1 MANRSPRRKARIVEY
16 QNDDLP
22 PVYVES
28 AQGIR
33 TPRGSLQVTFFSD
46 YIRHHQDTVIQ
57 LRTPADQPPGTVD
70 VGVEDP
76 FRLAE
81 GDIRLVRRVEANLI
95 LTLPALK
102 ALIPWLE
109 IKLKE
114 LEAANMQGAG

>member
-33 TPRGSLQVTFFSD
+33 TARGSLQVTFFSD
-46 YIRHHQDTVIQ
+46 YISHHQDTAIQ
-57 LRTPADQPPGTVD
+57 LRTPPDQPPGTVD
-70 VGVEDP
+70 VGIEDP